1 MNMKK
6 KILFCGLLALFFA
19 WACEE
24 DDNLQPSGIERDW
37 LAIEDDPNDPLT
49 HLRYEIYTNYGVS
62 VYFND
67 TLGSETRYDRY
78 GNPYT
83 HYETLKIGYN
93 LVTNNKPYYVLSDDE
108 EDMMAA
114 LEAMNKYL
122 FPILPEDQRPVSYLL
137 VDSLKLGSNTAQPY
151 VEEYYKFLRTTCI
164 GSVDYFKELS
174 DSAQRSRM
182 AEIAGAELVEEL
194 VADLDSVTQVEFD
207 SIGMGFRLT
216 GNTQPL
222 LFNSY
227 GGSSYVSTSRA
238 LTPPEV
244 FGLLHYRGRT
254 LQQVYYPTK
263 EQNYAAF
270 MGLVLSETDEVVYE
284 RYAQDTCVLQKY
296 DMMKTMMQN
305 AGLIEGGGEEDP
317 AEGTE

>member
-1 MNMKK
+1 MKRN
-6 KILFCGLLALFFA
+6 ILLCGLLLFLLT
-19 WACEE
+19 WGCHE
-24 DDNLQPSGIERDW
+24 DDELVPSGIDKDW
-37 LAIEDDPNDPLT
+37 LVIEDDPNDPIT
-49 HLRYEIYTNYGVS
+49 HLRYTIYRDYGVS
-62 VYFND
+62 VFFND
-67 TLGSETRYDRY
+67 TLGAETRYDRY

-83 HYETLKIGYN
+83 HYETLKVGFN
-93 LVTNNKPYYVLSDDE
+93 LVTNSKPYYVLSDDE

-122 FPILPEDQRPVSYLL
+122 FPILPEDQRPVTYLL
-137 VDSLKLGSNTAQPY
+137 VDSLKLNSNQVY
-151 VEEYYKFLRTTCI
+151 VEEYYKYLRTTCI

-194 VADLDSVTQVEFD
+194 LTDLDSVTQVEFD

-216 GNTQPL
+216 GNTQPV

-254 LQQVYYPTK
+254 LQQVYYPTE

-270 MGLVLSETDEVVYE
+270 IGLVLSETDEVVYE